1 MTGARMPAKSE
12 LDVALWLDGRSAI
25 EVAEV
30 AHGAPGWPPLLQ
42 LLAGGG
48 WREAPLVDAQA
59 DRERGWPLDGYMYP
73 VPRARVE
80 QALDRVELDLVGVLG
95 TARIARLCGANGIDD
110 GELMAA
116 LVGAAEPLRR
126 VAIELATSDRRAVA
140 S

>member
-1 MTGARMPAKSE
+1 MTAPRIPTRAE

-48 WREAPLVDAQA
+48 RREVPLADAQA

-73 VPRARVE
+73 VPRERVE
-80 QALDRVELDLVGVLG
+80 RMLSDARAVAGGVPYGKWHEHLAGALKGDAESTR
-95 TARIARLCGANGIDD
+95 AIALQ
-110 GELMAA
+110 LAA
-116 LVGAAEPLRR
+116 A
-126 VAIELATSDRRAVA
+126 DRRAVA

>member
-1 MTGARMPAKSE
+1 MTLSRIPTQAD
-12 LDVALWLDGRSAI
+12 LDTALWLDGHAAI
-25 EVAEV
+25 EVAEA

-48 WREAPLVDAQA
+48 WRDVPLVDAQA
-59 DRERGWPLDGYMYP
+59 DRERGWPLGGYMYP

-80 QALDRVELDLVGVLG
+80 QALDR
-95 TARIARLCGANGIDD
+95 ARLGGANGIDD

-116 LVGAAEPLRR
+116 LVGAAEPLCR
-126 VAIELATSDRRAVA
+126 VAIELATADRRAVA

>member
-1 MTGARMPAKSE
+1 MTAPRIPTRAE

-48 WREAPLVDAQA
+48 RREVPLAEAQA

-73 VPRARVE
+73 VPRERVE
-80 QALDRVELDLVGVLG
+80 RMLSDARAVAGGVPYGKWHEHLAGALKGDAESTR
-95 TARIARLCGANGIDD
+95 AIALQ
-110 GELMAA
+110 LAA
-116 LVGAAEPLRR
+116 A
-126 VAIELATSDRRAVA
+126 DRRAVA

>member
-1 MTGARMPAKSE
+1 MTLSRIPTQAD
-12 LDVALWLDGRSAI
+12 LDTALWLDGHAAI
-25 EVAEV
+25 EVAEA
-30 AHGAPGWPPLLQ
+30 AHGAPGWPLLLQ

-48 WREAPLVDAQA
+48 WREVPLADAQA

-80 QALDRVELDLVGVLG
+80 QALDR
-95 TARIARLCGANGIDD
+95 ARLCGANGIDD